1 MAGKSEGEDEGDQ
14 PQRAPRLI
22 FPRFHLPSLFDLP
35 MATYVY
41 ETIPRQPGEAP
52 RRFEQVQSMKDTPLQ
67 RHPDTG
73 EPVRRV
79 VSGGFG
85 LMGLREKSPTAA
97 APAAPC
103 SPGCACHSG
112 PRIPSP

>member
-1 MAGKSEGEDEGDQ
+1 
-14 PQRAPRLI
+14 
-22 FPRFHLPSLFDLP
+22 

-41 ETIPRQPGEAP
+41 ETIPRQPGDTP
-52 RRFEQVQSMKDTPLQ
+52 QRFEVVQSMKDRPLE

-79 VSGGFG
+79 ITGGYG
-85 LMGLREKSPTAA
+85 LMGVSEKSPVP
-97 APAAPC
+97 APATPC

-112 PRIPSP
+112 PRVPTS

>member
-1 MAGKSEGEDEGDQ
+1 
-14 PQRAPRLI
+14 
-22 FPRFHLPSLFDLP
+22 

-41 ETIPRQPGEAP
+41 ETIPRAPGEAP
-52 RRFEQVQSMKDTPLQ
+52 HRFEVVQSMKDAPLA

-79 VSGGFG
+79 ISGGYG
-85 LMGLREKSPTAA
+85 LMEKAGPQS

-103 SPGCACHSG
+103 APGCACHSA
-112 PRIPSP
+112 PRIPAS

>member
-1 MAGKSEGEDEGDQ
+1 MTS
-14 PQRAPRLI
+14 
-22 FPRFHLPSLFDLP
+22 

-41 ETIPRQPGEAP
+41 ETIPQQPGEHP
-52 RRFEQVQSMKDTPLQ
+52 RRFEVVQSMKDRPLH

-73 EPVRRV
+73 EPVRRIV
-79 VSGGFG
+79 TGGYG
-85 LMGLREKSPTAA
+85 LMGVGGKSPAG

-112 PRIPSP
+112 PRIPSL

>member
-1 MAGKSEGEDEGDQ
+1 
-14 PQRAPRLI
+14 
-22 FPRFHLPSLFDLP
+22 

-41 ETIPRQPGEAP
+41 ETVPRTPTEQP
-52 RRFEQVQSMKDTPLQ
+52 RRFEVVQSMRDAPLT

-79 VSGGFG
+79 ITGGFG
-85 LMGLREKSPTAA
+85 YMKAA
-97 APAAPC
+97 GAPAPAPAASTGGC

-112 PRIPSP
+112 PRVPPV